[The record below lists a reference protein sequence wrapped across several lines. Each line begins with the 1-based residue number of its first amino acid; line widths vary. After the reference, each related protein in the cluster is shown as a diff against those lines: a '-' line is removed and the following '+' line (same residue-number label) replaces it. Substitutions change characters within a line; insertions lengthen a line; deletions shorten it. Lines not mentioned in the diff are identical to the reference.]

1 VRSQAAISTASCSD
15 PTGLLETNSLLR
27 CDIVSDKRVPEEGS
41 LAIIAISKERVYGVT
56 AVVVAAV
63 VVAAVV
69 VAAVVVAAVVVAE
82 VVAAAVAESRLVAAV
97 VVVRDASKSM
107 ASLSATVMSLIDV
120 NIKLVV
126 GCWLWLRWQYWAQWS
141 VP

>member
-1 VRSQAAISTASCSD
+1 MRSQAAISTASWSD
-15 PTGLLETNSLLR
+15 PSGLLETNSLLR

-41 LAIIAISKERVYGVT
+41 LAIIAISKERVYVVT
-56 AVVVAAV
+56 
-63 VVAAVV
+63 AVV

>member
-1 VRSQAAISTASCSD
+1 VRSQAAISTASWSD
-15 PTGLLETNSLLR
+15 PSGLLETNSLLR

-41 LAIIAISKERVYGVT
+41 LAIIAISKERVYVVT
-56 AVVVAAV
+56 AV